1 MTVKIPIELGSEL
14 IDAIVQLVLD
24 SLDDEQLK
32 RSEPVNDLP
41 PYPTRKQVKKIL
53 RIGDERLNH
62 WIANGLNVIPFG
74 KETRFD
80 REDIRAFLAR
90 LKI

>member
-1 MTVKIPIELGSEL
+1 MTVKIPIELSNEL
-14 IDAIVQLVLD
+14 IDVIVQMVLD
-24 SLDDEQLK
+24 SLDEQPK
-32 RSEPVNDLP
+32 DSDPINDLP
-41 PYPTRKQVKKIL
+41 PYPTRKQVKKAL

>member
-1 MTVKIPIELGSEL
+1 MTIKIPIELDNEL
-14 IDAIVQLVLD
+14 IKIIAQLVLD
-24 SLDDEQLK
+24 TLDEKLPK
-32 RSEPVNDLP
+32 PEPINVLP

-53 RIGDERLNH
+53 RIGDERLNQ
-62 WIANGLNVIPFG
+62 WITSGLKVIPFG

-80 REDIRAFLAR
+80 REDIRAFLSQ